1 MSIKTKGAICMNGT
15 EGFSGAVKRS
25 FFELDSDDIDVEKI
39 CREFSEDQEPPEAF
53 LVASNSMATQLLGVS
68 LAFLE
73 QGQLI
78 PCPGM
83 PLVGAAFDPTWGF
96 AEAVIERHGG
106 GLTDF
111 RAPISRYDM
120 GEHGDT
126 YGYRLCPI
134 DVGQIPEAI
143 GQLAQIRAE
152 LDKARCKPK
161 RVSVE
166 RVTVSRL

>member
-1 MSIKTKGAICMNGT
+1 MSGA
-15 EGFSGAVKRS
+15 EGFSGVVKRY

-39 CREFSEDQEPPEAF
+39 CREFAEDQEPPEAF
-53 LVASNSMATQLLGVS
+53 LVASNSIASQLLGVS
-68 LAFLE
+68 LTFLE
-73 QGQLI
+73 RGQLI

-96 AEAVIERHGG
+96 AEAAIERHEG
-106 GLTDF
+106 GLADF

-126 YGYRLCPI
+126 YGYRLYPI

-152 LDKARCKPK
+152 LDKVSCESKRKFVAR
-161 RVSVE
+161 VI
-166 RVTVSRL
+166 VSRL